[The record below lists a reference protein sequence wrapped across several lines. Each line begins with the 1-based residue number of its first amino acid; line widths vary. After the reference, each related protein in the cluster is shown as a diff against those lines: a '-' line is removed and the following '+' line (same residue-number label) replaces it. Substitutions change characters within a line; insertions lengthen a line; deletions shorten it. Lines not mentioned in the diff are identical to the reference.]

1 MKALAAPAGFRPSAT
16 SKFSAPTVDQIMVEE
31 RAASFGKRSIKT
43 SAKLA
48 GLKMV
53 VSMCDLTTLEGK
65 DTPGKVAYLCRKALQ
80 PIEAKYDVPSCAAV
94 CVYPNMVKYA
104 RKFLGERSGTGVSP
118 VSSGSHGRDARATP
132 LIAAVAT
139 GFPSGQYPLRTKLE
153 EVRRAVSDGA
163 DEIDMVI
170 DRCAFLAGD
179 HAKVFD
185 EIAATK
191 EACGP
196 AHLKVILETGELVT
210 YDNVR
215 LASEIAMQAGGDF
228 IKTSTGKVSPAATMP
243 VTLVML
249 EAIRDYFFATG
260 IRIGMKPAGGIRTSK
275 QALAY
280 LVMVKETLGD
290 DWLNPQLFRFGAS
303 TLVNDVL
310 MQIVKNVEGNYQG
323 ADYFSLP

>member
-1 MKALAAPAGFRPSAT
+1 MKATALLRRGEVRSPFRAPLSAFGI
-16 SKFSAPTVDQIMVEE
+16 SGVPTVDQIMVEE
-31 RAASFGKRSIKT
+31 RATAFTKRSLKT

-48 GLKMV
+48 GLKMAV
-53 VSMCDLTTLEGK
+53 NMCDLTTLEGK

-80 PIEAKYDVPSCAAV
+80 PAEAKYHVPCCAAV
-94 CVYPNMVKYA
+94 CVYPNMVRYA
-104 RKFLGERSGTGVSP
+104 RKFLGEHSP
-118 VSSGSHGRDARATP
+118 VHVAS
-132 LIAAVAT
+132 VAT
-139 GFPSGQYPLRTKLE
+139 AFPSGQYPLRTKLE
-153 EVRRAVSDGA
+153 EVRRVVSDGA
-163 DEIDMVI
+163 DEVDMVI

-179 HAKVFD
+179 HGKVFD

-228 IKTSTGKVSPAATMP
+228 IKTSTGKVSPAATLP

-249 EAIRDYFFATG
+249 EAIRDHFFATG

-290 DWLNPQLFRFGAS
+290 DWLTPDLFRFGAS

-310 MQIVKNVEGNYQG
+310 MQIAKQANGNYQG

>member
-1 MKALAAPAGFRPSAT
+1 M
-16 SKFSAPTVDQIMVEE
+16 IEE
-31 RAASFGKRSIKT
+31 RAAAFTKRSIKT
-43 SAKLA
+43 STKLA
-48 GLKMV
+48 GLKMA

-80 PIEAKYDVPSCAAV
+80 PAAEKYGVPACAAV
-94 CVYPNMVKYA
+94 CVYPNLVKPA
-104 RKFLGERSGTGVSP
+104 RKFLGDHSP
-118 VSSGSHGRDARATP
+118 VH
-132 LIAAVAT
+132 IAAVAT
-139 GFPSGQYPLRTKLE
+139 GFPSGQYLLRTKLE
-153 EVRRAVSDGA
+153 EVRRTVADGA

-170 DRCAFLAGD
+170 DRGAFLSGD

-215 LASEIAMQAGGDF
+215 LASEIAMTAGANF
-228 IKTSTGKVSPAATMP
+228 IKTSTGKVNPAATIP

-290 DWLNPQLFRFGAS
+290 DWLTPDLFRFGAS
-303 TLVNDVL
+303 TLVNDLL
-310 MQIVKNVEGNYQG
+310 MQIAKIADGNYQS

>member
-1 MKALAAPAGFRPSAT
+1 MVLQKAGPDVSFTRQSSLVTWHASV
-16 SKFSAPTVDQIMVEE
+16 PTVDAVMLEE
-31 RAASFGKRSIKT
+31 RAAAFTKRSIKT

-48 GLKMV
+48 GLKMA

-65 DTPGKVAYLCRKALQ
+65 DTPGKVAYLCRKALA
-80 PIEAKYDVPSCAAV
+80 PAEAKYAVPSCAAV
-94 CVYPNMVKYA
+94 CVYPNMTKYA
-104 RKFLGERSGTGVSP
+104 RKFLGDNSP
-118 VSSGSHGRDARATP
+118 VNV
-132 LIAAVAT
+132 AAVAT

-153 EVRRAVSDGA
+153 EVRRTVADGA

-179 HAKVFD
+179 HAKVYD

-191 EACGP
+191 EACGH

-228 IKTSTGKVSPAATMP
+228 IKTSTGKVNPAATIP

-260 IRIGMKPAGGIRTSK
+260 IRIGMKPAGGIRTAK

-290 DWLNPQLFRFGAS
+290 DWLNPGMFRFGAS
-303 TLVNDVL
+303 TLVNDLL
-310 MQIVKNVEGNYQG
+310 MQIAKQVEGNYQG
-323 ADYFSLP
+323 PDYFSLS

>member
-1 MKALAAPAGFRPSAT
+1 MTTSSVLLPAKRFQTIREIV
-16 SKFSAPTVDQIMVEE
+16 PTVDQVMVEE
-31 RAASFGKRSIKT
+31 RAAAFTKRSIKT

-48 GLKMV
+48 GLKMA
-53 VSMCDLTTLEGK
+53 VSMMDLTTLEGK

-80 PIEAKYDVPSCAAV
+80 PIEAKYDVPGCGAV

-104 RKFLGERSGTGVSP
+104 RKFLGEKSP
-118 VSSGSHGRDARATP
+118 VHVAS
-132 LIAAVAT
+132 VAT
-139 GFPSGQYPLRTKLE
+139 GFPSGQVPLRVKLE
-153 EVRRAVSDGA
+153 ETRRAAGDGA

-170 DRCAFLAGD
+170 DRGAFLIGD
-179 HAKVFD
+179 YAKVFD
-185 EIAATK
+185 EIAAVK
-191 EACGP
+191 EACGT

-215 LASEIAMQAGGDF
+215 LASQIAMEAGGDF
-228 IKTSTGKVSPAATMP
+228 IKTSTGKVSPAATIP

-260 IRIGMKPAGGIRTSK
+260 IRIGMKPAGGIRNSK

-290 DWLNPQLFRFGAS
+290 DWLTPDLFRFGAS
-303 TLVNDVL
+303 ALLNDVL
-310 MQIVKNVEGNYQG
+310 MQIVKTVDGNYQSL
-323 ADYFSLP
+323 DYFSLP